1 MSRRYVYD
9 RIDHLELSRRLDRL
23 GISAREL
30 ARASGANEDRVLKW
44 LDGREDIPPHIDLL
58 TTLWMRVPGV
68 GGEISD
74 WILATVHDRRVDG

>member
-58 TTLWMRVPGV
+58 TTILNDVPEV
-68 GGEISD
+68 QFVVRE
-74 WILATVHDRRVDG
+74 WVNRTCQDRRNEN